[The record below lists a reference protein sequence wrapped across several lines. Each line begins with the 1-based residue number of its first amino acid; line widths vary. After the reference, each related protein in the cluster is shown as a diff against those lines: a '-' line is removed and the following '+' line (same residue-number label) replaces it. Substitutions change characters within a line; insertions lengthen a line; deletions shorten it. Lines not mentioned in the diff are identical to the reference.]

1 MILIA
6 YTIIQIV
13 FFAFTVGDEYPPL
26 LPSELIPVLGCL
38 NYCTNLNWLRVIIGS
53 LVLLATNFHIQLCGG
68 LAYCGLFWYGS
79 SNKASPFLFSK
90 GQIIPPSKGRLH
102 LVELYNFSEKTQKK

>member
-13 FFAFTVGDEYPPL
+13 FFVFTVGEEYPPL

-38 NYCTNLNWLRVIIGS
+38 NYCTNLNWLRVNIGS
-53 LVLLATNFHIQLCGG
+53 LFLLATNFNFQLFGC
-68 LAYCGLFWYGS
+68 LTYCGLFCSGS
-79 SNKASPFLFSK
+79 NNKASPFLFSK

-102 LVELYNFSEKTQKK
+102 LVELYNFSEKTPKK